1 MRLADADN
9 DGYPLWQELLYGT
22 SDTVSD
28 AVAQLLWEGG
38 ANTGGR
44 NSAISS
50 SGILP
55 GDLVVQFWPDGGNGG
70 FCADSVQVSQC
81 HRVYCVHGLPARECG
96 FCTGGSHEEWCSLH
110 DEWKSLC
117 ACLSLGGGG
126 MLAPGFDTVCRV
138 GSEDDSCHNIHYD
151 HCCDCIEH
159 MGWSLPEEK
168 TNIVRQVS
176 THLDVRLDGAVVT
189 AGKKL
194 IGPTSLTVEG
204 DQLSVVFNDARIVAS
219 HELHPSD
226 TVTSAWTVAAIDLYA
241 EDYAAG
247 RYPIRGGTN
256 CVSSVM
262 VLTDSALTEGSLRLD
277 AGATGLLFSETEGAA
292 LPGAQALRTDTP
304 PDSVTA
310 MRDF

>member
-1 MRLADADN
+1 
-9 DGYPLWQELLYGT
+9 
-22 SDTVSD
+22 
-28 AVAQLLWEGG
+28 
-38 ANTGGR
+38 
-44 NSAISS
+44 
-50 SGILP
+50 
-55 GDLVVQFWPDGGNGG
+55 
-70 FCADSVQVSQC
+70 
-81 HRVYCVHGLPARECG
+81 
-96 FCTGGSHEEWCSLH
+96 
-110 DEWKSLC
+110 
-117 ACLSLGGGG
+117 

-226 TVTSAWTVAAIDLYA
+226 TVTSAWTVAAIDLLPEIYT
-241 EDYAAG
+241 AG

-292 LPGAQALRTDTP
+292 LPGAQALHTDTP
-304 PDSVTA
+304 PDSVDA
-310 MRDF
+310 MRDFWLGASADAHKATARLRARCGYAPSRSVCSVITDMA